1 LGWPVYNAEADA
13 NARLIYF
20 ETDGNGGTGTAASGP
35 SVVLMLGSYFDSR
48 VVITPAGAGGS
59 SPSDQATGHGKD
71 ILIKGGTSDNTAGF
85 RGGRLFLNGGMGYQ
99 SGYSCNVGH
108 IIMQTI
114 GPDGKVGIQT
124 SSPTTT
130 FQIRKNY
137 WQFWVEKTHSSN
149 VNLFSITLPDFGS
162 AVVTIAGSRYSP
174 GADNYSGTSTYY
186 IFVSNVGAVSVNG
199 GNTSGT
205 WTPTTSVSSKT
216 VTFSSAYAGS
226 STNYTGL
233 SVIIQGSGHS
243 GGSESSLSVATL

>member
-1 LGWPVYNAEADA
+1 MASSRHPTRRLASSGSPPTRYGASLSLVLGNYWDSRVIISPS
-13 NARLIYF
+13 
-20 ETDGNGGTGTAASGP
+20 GNGG
-35 SVVLMLGSYFDSR
+35 GS
-48 VVITPAGAGGS
+48 PG
-59 SPSDQATGHGKD
+59 DQGTGHGKD
-71 ILIKGGTSDNTAGF
+71 ILIKGGTSDNGNGYN
-85 RGGRLFLNGGMGYQ
+85 GGRLYLNGGAGYQ
-99 SGYSCNVGH
+99 SGYGPNVGH

-114 GPDGKVGIQT
+114 GSNGKVGIQT